1 MSPSCRSYCARPDTK
16 VFEAAYPFKKEKEAT
31 VTNKLLLA
39 AIAFGLW
46 ANAAIWLVRPVQA
59 QSDQLAGGVQ
69 QIAEE
74 LRQLVE
80 AGDKCLNPQLC
91 PRFKPRH
98 QR

>member
-1 MSPSCRSYCARPDTK
+1 M
-16 VFEAAYPFKKEKEAT
+16 
-31 VTNKLLLA
+31 TNKLLLG

-46 ANAAIWLVRPVQA
+46 ANAATSLVRPVQA

-80 AGDKCLNPQLC
+80 AGEKCLNPQLC
-91 PRFKPRH
+91 QRPTKMISRPRH
-98 QR
+98 HQG

>member
-1 MSPSCRSYCARPDTK
+1 M
-16 VFEAAYPFKKEKEAT
+16 
-31 VTNKLLLA
+31 TNKLLLA
-39 AIAFGLW
+39 AIALGLW

-91 PRFKPRH
+91 QPPRKFRPR
-98 QR
+98 Q

>member
-1 MSPSCRSYCARPDTK
+1 M
-16 VFEAAYPFKKEKEAT
+16 
-31 VTNKLLLA
+31 TNKLLLG

-46 ANAAIWLVRPVQA
+46 ANAATSLVRPVQA

-80 AGDKCLNPQLC
+80 PGEKCLNPQLC
-91 PRFKPRH
+91 QRPTKMISRPRH
-98 QR
+98 HQG

>member
-1 MSPSCRSYCARPDTK
+1 M
-16 VFEAAYPFKKEKEAT
+16 
-31 VTNKLLLA
+31 TNKLLLG

-46 ANAAIWLVRPVQA
+46 ANAATSLIRPVQA

-80 AGDKCLNPQLC
+80 AGEKCLNPQLC
-91 PRFKPRH
+91 QRPTKMISRPRH
-98 QR
+98 HQG

>member
-1 MSPSCRSYCARPDTK
+1 MWIKNPHLPK
-16 VFEAAYPFKKEKEAT
+16 GKEAAM
-31 VTNKLLLA
+31 TNKLLLT

-80 AGDKCLNPQLC
+80 AGEKCTNPHLC
-91 PRFKPRH
+91 PRSTKMISRPRH
-98 QR
+98 

>member
-1 MSPSCRSYCARPDTK
+1 MNIDVDQERGAVKGSNM
-16 VFEAAYPFKKEKEAT
+16 
-31 VTNKLLLA
+31 TNKLLLA

-80 AGDKCLNPQLC
+80 HGEKCLNPQLC
-91 PRFKPRH
+91 QPRRKFRPRH
-98 QR
+98 

>member
-1 MSPSCRSYCARPDTK
+1 M
-16 VFEAAYPFKKEKEAT
+16 
-31 VTNKLLLA
+31 TNELLLG

-46 ANAAIWLVRPVQA
+46 ANAATSLVRPVQA

-80 AGDKCLNPQLC
+80 AGEKCLNPQLC
-91 PRFKPRH
+91 QRPTKMISRPRH
-98 QR
+98 HQG